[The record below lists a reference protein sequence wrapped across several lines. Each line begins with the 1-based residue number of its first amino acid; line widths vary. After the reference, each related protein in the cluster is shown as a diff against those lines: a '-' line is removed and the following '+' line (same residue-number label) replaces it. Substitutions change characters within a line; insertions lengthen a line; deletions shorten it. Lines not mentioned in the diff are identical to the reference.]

1 MLEHQ
6 DKERIRALLAQIDAV
21 YKEAKQRPS
30 GMVCDICGQGDY
42 QTKQA
47 LLKVKGV
54 VHGYEHRP
62 SVSPRLCFRHG
73 GGWAQSFFPFT
84 VFRRSDE
91 EIDLHFAL
99 YLAKQL
105 KKEKP
110 SEIQRPTQTH
120 PYA

>member
-1 MLEHQ
+1 MLEQQ
-6 DKERIRALLAQIDAV
+6 DRASIRALLSQIDAI

-30 GMVCDICGQGDY
+30 RMVCHICGQGDY
-42 QTKQA
+42 QAKHA
-47 LLKVKGV
+47 VLKVKGV

-73 GGWAQSFFPFT
+73 GGWAHSFNAFY
-84 VFRRSDE
+84 VAGRSDE

-105 KKEKP
+105 QKEK
-110 SEIQRPTQTH
+110 EDE
-120 PYA
+120 